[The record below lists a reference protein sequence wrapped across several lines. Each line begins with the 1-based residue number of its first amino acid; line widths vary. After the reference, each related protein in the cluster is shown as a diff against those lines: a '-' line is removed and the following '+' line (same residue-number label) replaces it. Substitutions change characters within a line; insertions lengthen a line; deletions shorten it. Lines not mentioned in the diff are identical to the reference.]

1 MRPDRPHGSLLA
13 RFARRFRRDDGGNVI
28 IYVSLT
34 AALLLGIV
42 GLALDGSRAMITHSE
57 AQGAADA
64 AALAGASQLDGQ
76 TGACARAKSEA
87 TQVANQQRFAQS
99 GPANI
104 TIAAGSPVC
113 LSSIP
118 ANDNTAIGAGYAT
131 TVDASSQYVSV
142 TTQQLT
148 HQNTFLNALSN
159 QTTATIQ
166 NTAVAG
172 FRRSL
177 CAASPVVMICDTFTW
192 TPGIAFDVWNNAGG
206 SLKGWLSTCGNSAPC
221 VQTTLAS
228 TTATFCVVDNSIQP
242 APGNKTQKAA
252 AGINTR
258 FGQGSTASEPSDTDI
273 ISYPLDNTAG
283 TLGWNCAGYWT
294 TNHATDGL
302 AKPTGCTSNATTVT
316 RYSVYQA
323 ERAAGKI
330 PAAGV
335 PSTSNTTTDERRL
348 AYIAIFNCSGGTV
361 PEAFIKAFM
370 LQPAQGA
377 STFTQYVEPLELATS
392 KTDPNAVHEEVQLY
406 R

>member
-1 MRPDRPHGSLLA
+1 MSPHRPRGSLFA

-34 AALLLGIV
+34 ATVLLGMV

-76 TGACARAKSEA
+76 TGACSRAKTEA
-87 TQVANQQRFAQS
+87 TQVANQQRFAQG

-104 TIAAGSPVC
+104 TIASGSPVC
-113 LSSIP
+113 LNGIP
-118 ANDNTAIGAGYAT
+118 ANDNTAITGGYVT
-131 TVDASSQYVSV
+131 TADASSQFISV

-166 NTAVAG
+166 STAVAG

-192 TPGIAFDVWNNAGG
+192 TPGVAFDAWNQSGG
-206 SLKGWLSTCGNSAPC
+206 SLKGWLSDCGNSAPC

-228 TTATFCVVDNSIQP
+228 TVASFCVVDNSIQP
-242 APGNKTQKAA
+242 ANGNKTNKAA

-258 FGQGSTASEPSDTDI
+258 FGQGSTASEPSDLDI
-273 ISYPLDNTAG
+273 MSYPLDNTTG
-283 TLGWNCAGYWT
+283 TLGWNCALYWST
-294 TNHATDGL
+294 YHATDGL
-302 AKPTGCTSNATTVT
+302 AKPSGCTTNATTVT

-323 ERAAGKI
+323 ERAANKV
-330 PAAGV
+330 PAAGT
-335 PSTSNTTTDERRL
+335 PSTPNTTSGERRL
-348 AYIAIFNCSGGTV
+348 AYIAIFNCSGGTT
-361 PEAFIKAFM
+361 PEAFVKAFM

-377 STFTQYVEPLELATS
+377 SNFTQYVEPLELATS
-392 KTDPNAVHEEVQLY
+392 QTDPNAVHEEVQLY